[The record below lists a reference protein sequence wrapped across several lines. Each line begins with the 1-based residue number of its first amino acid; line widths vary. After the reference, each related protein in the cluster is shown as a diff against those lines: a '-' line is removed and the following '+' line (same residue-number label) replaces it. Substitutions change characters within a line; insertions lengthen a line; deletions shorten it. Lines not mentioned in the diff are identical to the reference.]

1 MRTAGLALAMV
12 LAVVAATAA
21 KAADDVALTGTVE
34 QGALVR
40 GQVPPGS
47 SVGLDGKSIR
57 VAPDGQFIFGLSRD
71 APAHASLA
79 VVYPDGHSAT
89 RDLTVAPRQYD
100 IQRINNLPPQMVT
113 PDPAVMERIKRERE
127 EIIAARA
134 VESDQLFFEAAFEWP
149 VTGPISGVYGSQRIL
164 NGEPRA
170 PHLGVDVG
178 APTGTPVHA
187 AAAGTVSLAEHDLYF
202 TGGTVIVDHGYGL
215 STIYQH
221 MSRLDVAAGDKVEQG
236 QVIGAVGATGR
247 VTGPHLHWGV
257 NWYGIAL
264 DPQRIVGPMPK

>member
-1 MRTAGLALAMV
+1 MRIARLVLVLCLVTA
-12 LAVVAATAA
+12 AVTAA
-21 KAADDVALTGTVE
+21 KAADNIVLGGAVE

-40 GQVPPGS
+40 GQAPPGAA
-47 SVGLDGKSIR
+47 VALDGKYIR

-71 APAHASLA
+71 ALAHASLA
-79 VVYPDGHSAT
+79 VVYPDGHTET
-89 RDLTVAPRQYD
+89 RDLTVAPRQYE

-127 EIIAARA
+127 EIITARA
-134 VESDQLFFEAAFEWP
+134 TESDQLFFEVGFEWP

-170 PHLGVDVG
+170 PHLGVDVA
-178 APTGTPVHA
+178 APIGTPIRA
-187 AAAGTVSLAEHDLYF
+187 AASGTVSLAEHDLYF

-221 MSRLDVAAGDKVEQG
+221 LSRLDVATGAKVEQG